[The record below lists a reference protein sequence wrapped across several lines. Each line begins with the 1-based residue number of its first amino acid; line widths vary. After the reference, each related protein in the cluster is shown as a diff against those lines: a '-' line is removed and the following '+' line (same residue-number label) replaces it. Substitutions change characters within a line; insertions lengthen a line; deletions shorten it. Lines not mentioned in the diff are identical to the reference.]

1 MKKKIQTQFHKPK
14 YIHSRIT
21 YLENC
26 QQQNPAELEY
36 HFPPAKPNKIKEKKK
51 AWASK
56 LNEEI
61 YVEKQNR
68 NDICKKYTN
77 QVLKSVSQLSS
88 TKSPYWELRI
98 VSVRKV
104 KTTENWEKKTTT
116 KK

>member
-36 HFPPAKPNKIKEKKK
+36 HFPPAKPKKRKEKKK

-56 LNEEI
+56 LKEEI

-68 NDICKKYTN
+68 NDICRKYTN
-77 QVLKSVSQLSS
+77 QVIKSVS
-88 TKSPYWELRI
+88 
-98 VSVRKV
+98 
-104 KTTENWEKKTTT
+104 
-116 KK
+116 